1 MLMSL
6 GKMLNG
12 RGVISLKVGKATF
25 YLSISLLPLTL
36 ASMLQSSPTIVPE
49 LLKNSLPQ
57 DGGVAL
63 NQLKKE

>member
-36 ASMLQSSPTIVPE
+36 ASMLQSNPTIVPE
-49 LLKNSLPQ
+49 IIKNIPPL

-63 NQLKKE
+63 NQLKKG